1 MTTQEHQ
8 PTRETMQEK
17 TLEVV
22 HIIEEK
28 SVETVLIV
36 EKDVKPYEQLLIKC
50 KDDWI
55 HHLAQALAFS
65 FLTTLASIATL
76 LSIFALLLRNLD
88 TQAQHM
94 LTVGLESIFP
104 PPLSSP
110 VGEVFSKAY
119 DTLSHASGI
128 GVFFTLLVAILF
140 GQMLF
145 SLMESCFDVIY
156 HLAPRPFLRRHLVAI
171 LMLLLFFALTPIIVL
186 ASAAP

>member
-1 MTTQEHQ
+1 MATQEHQ
-8 PTRETMQEK
+8 PSEETMRDK
-17 TLEVV
+17 SFEVA
-22 HIIEEK
+22 HTIEEK
-28 SVETVLIV
+28 SLKAVLTV
-36 EKDVKPYEQLLIKC
+36 EKDAKPFEQLLIKC

-65 FLTTLASIATL
+65 FLSTLASIATL

-88 TQAQHM
+88 TQAQHI
-94 LTVGLESIFP
+94 LTRGLESIFP
-104 PPLSSP
+104 SPLSSP

-145 SLMESCFDVIY
+145 SL
-156 HLAPRPFLRRHLVAI
+156 
-171 LMLLLFFALTPIIVL
+171 
-186 ASAAP
+186 

>member
-36 EKDVKPYEQLLIKC
+36 EKDVKPYVQLLIKC

-65 FLTTLASIATL
+65 WLIALVPMITLIV
-76 LSIFALLLRNLD
+76 SIFDIILRNLD
-88 TQAQHM
+88 THTQHL
-94 LTVGLESIFP
+94 LTGGLAGIIP
-104 PPLSSP
+104 QPLSSP
-110 VGEVFSKAY
+110 VSEVLNKA
-119 DTLSHASGI
+119 
-128 GVFFTLLVAILF
+128 F
-140 GQMLF
+140 
-145 SLMESCFDVIY
+145 
-156 HLAPRPFLRRHLVAI
+156 
-171 LMLLLFFALTPIIVL
+171 
-186 ASAAP
+186 

>member
-1 MTTQEHQ
+1 MRQKSLQVVHTIE
-8 PTRETMQEK
+8 EES
-17 TLEVV
+17 LEVV
-22 HIIEEK
+22 Y
-28 SVETVLIV
+28 TV

-50 KDDWI
+50 KEDWI

-94 LTVGLESIFP
+94 LTAGLASIFP
-104 PPLSSP
+104 PPLASP

-128 GVFFTLLVAILF
+128 AVFFTLL
-140 GQMLF
+140 
-145 SLMESCFDVIY
+145 
-156 HLAPRPFLRRHLVAI
+156 
-171 LMLLLFFALTPIIVL
+171 
-186 ASAAP
+186 